1 MRHGASASASL
12 IVSFIIHWHHSS
24 IIVSSS
30 KSQLHASHLSLS
42 SFISNGESA
51 FQVAASF
58 ILSFTRSRRQHQ
70 TPASLILASV
80 FGIVHQKW
88 WIGMGSSIH
97 HIIHTIIGIIHQI
110 RVSASNLN
118 FMNRIFHWHR
128 SSAMV
133 NLHEVAAS
141 FVVSITISLTSFI
154 TSDFIRR
161 ICHWHRSSAMVNQHQ
176 VAASFVVS
184 ITISLTS
191 FITSEHQHQISALFV
206 VSSNTI
212 VHQQWWICMR

>member
-1 MRHGASASASL
+1 
-12 IVSFIIHWHHSS
+12 
-24 IIVSSS
+24 
-30 KSQLHASHLSLS
+30 
-42 SFISNGESA
+42 
-51 FQVAASF
+51 
-58 ILSFTRSRRQHQ
+58 
-70 TPASLILASV
+70 
-80 FGIVHQKW
+80 
-88 WIGMGSSIH
+88 
-97 HIIHTIIGIIHQI
+97 
-110 RVSASNLN
+110 
-118 FMNRIFHWHR
+118 
-128 SSAMV
+128 MV

-191 FITSEHQHQISALFV
+191 FIRSEHQHQISALFV

-212 VHQQWWICMR
+212 VHHTSTSMANLSSAMMPQLNSHNFEHGFYNIRLSFDSLLSPSIPLLFALDPHSFGYSLSFLAFIHYIWKPTHRTKTKSIRNIQNSNETHYIIKSLN